1 VQVAQ
6 VLVKVF
12 GILLRR
18 YPIDTR
24 CARLARLAVC
34 LSEEVFVDQVGQ
46 RRKHTI
52 GIVGRLRCN
61 LLEFRCDAW

>member
-18 YPIDTR
+18 DPIDTR
-24 CARLARLAVC
+24 CARRARVAVC
-34 LSEEVFVDQVGQ
+34 LPEAVFVDQVGQ
-46 RRKHTI
+46 RRQHTM
-52 GIVGRLRCN
+52 GIVGRLRCT